1 MSLFSLKAISN
12 ECKILNQV
20 KGSIKNVN
28 SYEGLLFGEHEIKK
42 LIKKNDDH
50 KISKILKS
58 MKKNTQFFMFVAP
71 FRTSADLIL
80 RTNLIRKKNK
90 ITFSFEYKLNN
101 NTLGVLDQK
110 FYLGIFSNSCL
121 LEFKTLPVLDKEFQ
135 NETNLKN
142 KKN

>member
-1 MSLFSLKAISN
+1 M
-12 ECKILNQV
+12 
-20 KGSIKNVN
+20 KN
-28 SYEGLLFGEHEIKK
+28 
-42 LIKKNDDH
+42 
-50 KISKILKS
+50 
-58 MKKNTQFFMFVAP
+58 NTQFFMFIAP

-90 ITFSFEYKLNN
+90 ITFSFEYKLNDN
-101 NTLGVLDQK
+101 AFAVLDQK
-110 FYLGIFSNSCL
+110 FYLGVFSNSCL